1 MSGIIRAVTAIIVAL
16 FLNSLASQ
24 SPAQTPPPPQQPAN
38 VLVTFVVTEDDTP
51 ASFSKITIR
60 PMGTVEGWPEGK
72 TVIELT
78 TDLQGRGATRLG
90 PGKYKVVA
98 HQSMNSKLP
107 ADGWF
112 AIKAGEQ
119 RPRKI
124 FLKLL
129 YWDCAHVTCML

>member
-1 MSGIIRAVTAIIVAL
+1 MSGTTRAVAIAVVAL
-16 FLNSLASQ
+16 SLGSLASTLIAQ
-24 SPAQTPPPPQQPAN
+24 SAIPQEPAR
-38 VLVTFVVTEDDTP
+38 VLVTFGVTEDDTP

-72 TVIELT
+72 AVIALT
-78 TDLQGRGATRLG
+78 ADLQGRASIRLG

-98 HQSMNSKLP
+98 HQSLNIKLP

-112 AIKAGEQ
+112 AIKPGEQ

>member
-1 MSGIIRAVTAIIVAL
+1 MSGIIRAATAAIASIFLASFAFAL
-16 FLNSLASQ
+16 FAE
-24 SPAQTPPPPQQPAN
+24 TPSPQQPAK
-38 VLVTFVVTEDDTP
+38 VLVNFVVTEDDS
-51 ASFSKITIR
+51 AAAFSRITIR

-72 TVIELT
+72 AVTALT
-78 TDLQGRGATRLG
+78 TDLQGRASIRLG

-98 HQSMNSKLP
+98 HQSLNIKLP

-112 AIKAGEQ
+112 AIKRGEH

-124 FLKLL
+124 YLKML

>member
-1 MSGIIRAVTAIIVAL
+1 MSGITRAVTTALVAL
-16 FLNSLASQ
+16 FLGSLPSTLWAQ
-24 SPAQTPPPPQQPAN
+24 SPPPQHPAN
-38 VLVTFVVTEDDTP
+38 VLVTFVVTEDDSP
-51 ASFSKITIR
+51 ALASKITIK
-60 PMGTVEGWPEGK
+60 PMGAVEGWPEGK
-72 TVIELT
+72 AVIELT
-78 TDLQGRGATRLG
+78 TGLRGRASIRLG

-98 HQSMNSKLP
+98 QQSLNIKLP

-112 AIKAGEQ
+112 VIQPGEQ

>member
-1 MSGIIRAVTAIIVAL
+1 MSGTNRTVTIALVAL
-16 FLNSLASQ
+16 SLGSLASTLLAQ
-24 SPAQTPPPPQQPAN
+24 SAIPQEPAR
-38 VLVTFVVTEDDTP
+38 VLVTFVVTEDDAP

-72 TVIELT
+72 AVIALT
-78 TDLQGRGATRLG
+78 ADLQGRASMRLG

-98 HQSMNSKLP
+98 HQSLNIKLP

-112 AIKAGEQ
+112 AIKPGEQ

-129 YWDCAHVTCML
+129 YWDCSHVTCKL